1 MTRKKVHVTA
11 ISAVCIIHYLCTD
24 RDRLFYTVYEKSSIP
39 SSSLLPHL
47 WTYRSRITLEHLFQT
62 LQAQKMKDTCPILHE
77 FLKEVSETV
86 LYYDHPM
93 SFSCQESIL
102 RATRYLPELVQLQ
115 KQMFD
120 FSHRRLDRKEAAKL
134 PVRDYIKSLKNGV

>member
-1 MTRKKVHVTA
+1 
-11 ISAVCIIHYLCTD
+11 
-24 RDRLFYTVYEKSSIP
+24 
-39 SSSLLPHL
+39 
-47 WTYRSRITLEHLFQT
+47 
-62 LQAQKMKDTCPILHE
+62 MKDTCPILHE

-86 LYYDHPM
+86 LCCDQSM

-102 RATRYLPELVQLQ
+102 RATHYLPELVQLQ

-134 PVRDYIKSLKNGV
+134 PVREYINSLKNGL

>member
-1 MTRKKVHVTA
+1 
-11 ISAVCIIHYLCTD
+11 
-24 RDRLFYTVYEKSSIP
+24 
-39 SSSLLPHL
+39 
-47 WTYRSRITLEHLFQT
+47 
-62 LQAQKMKDTCPILHE
+62 MKDTCPILHE

-86 LYYDHPM
+86 LYCGHSM

-120 FSHRRLDRKEAAKL
+120 FSHGRLDRKEAAKL
-134 PVRDYIKSLKNGV
+134 PVRDYIKNLKNGV

>member
-1 MTRKKVHVTA
+1 MSEAMNLILNDKKGGK
-11 ISAVCIIHYLCTD
+11 AVCVSLNRFMACAVSTD
-24 RDRLFYTVYEKSSIP
+24 QDRLFYTVYEKSSIP

-86 LYYDHPM
+86 L
-93 SFSCQESIL
+93 C
-102 RATRYLPELVQLQ
+102 
-115 KQMFD
+115 
-120 FSHRRLDRKEAAKL
+120 
-134 PVRDYIKSLKNGV
+134 